1 MNLKLAATAASVH
14 WVPAERLGQL
24 QVDPHLRP
32 WLIAQGRLSVRLR
45 SVCGDRYALR
55 LAGLW
60 SGLLN
65 GSLKRKLGTDD
76 DAGLFQDVEMC
87 CADKVWVFAQTVIP
101 DSTLCLNPW
110 LAEMGDAPL
119 DETLAVLSGVERSAY
134 EYAWL
139 PDGDPLT
146 DRALRDARIKPGGL
160 WARRSRVTLRR
171 APLLMQETFLPAT
184 GQS

>member
-1 MNLKLAATAASVH
+1 MKPKLAASAAGVQ

-24 QVDPHLRP
+24 QVDTHVRP

-45 SVCGDRYALR
+45 AACGDRYALR

-60 SGLLN
+60 SGPLS
-65 GSLKRKLGTDD
+65 GPLKQKLRTDD
-76 DAGLFQDVEMC
+76 DAGLFRDVEML

-101 DSTLCLNPW
+101 DSTLNLHPW
-110 LAEMGDAPL
+110 LAEMGDSPL

-134 EYAWL
+134 DYAWA

-146 DRALRDARIKPGGL
+146 DGALRGAQIKPGGL
-160 WARRSRVTLRR
+160 WARRSRISLRR
-171 APLLMQETFLPAT
+171 APLLLQETFLPAI